1 MTQGVRCE
9 IHFQSLQGCTTLP
22 DTLSPVYG
30 PTLRHVF
37 TEPLDTLRQFGRRA
51 LLALLG
57 IAVGCASVVAL
68 LNIGHS
74 ASADALRTFE
84 TMGSDMLVAGFTDT
98 TDGHQRRLPP
108 QLNPQALLQALPGI
122 RHAAPMVITA
132 GDARLN
138 GHTFNTVVVGTL
150 AELAPVLELRMAQG
164 RFLTPYDL
172 QSTYA
177 VLGATAARQLGA
189 SLGDRLQLGSYLF
202 EVVGIMQERGQNPL
216 LPLPVDESILLPIE
230 GMRRLIPSP
239 EIGSVVAR
247 SQVGESL
254 PQQADALHRYLSSLV
269 PGREVQVQVPQQLLA
284 GLARQSRSFT
294 WLLAGLGAVALLVG
308 GVGVMNVMIMNV
320 SERRREIG
328 VRMALGARPQDIG
341 RLFLLEATLLV
352 VVGALAGAIVGLAA
366 AGVFVLFSGWTF
378 TLSPLSLPLGI
389 GSSLLVGLFFGL
401 HPALTAARLEPARA
415 LRDE

>member
-1 MTQGVRCE
+1 M
-9 IHFQSLQGCTTLP
+9 P
-22 DTLSPVYG
+22 DTRSPVYG

-98 TDGHQRRLPP
+98 TDGHQRRLPS

-269 PGREVQVQVPQQLLA
+269 PGREVQVQIPQQLLA

>member
-1 MTQGVRCE
+1 
-9 IHFQSLQGCTTLP
+9 LP
-22 DTLSPVYG
+22 DTRSPVYG

-98 TDGHQRRLPP
+98 TDGHQRRLPS

-269 PGREVQVQVPQQLLA
+269 PGREVQVQIPQQLLA